1 MTPVYARDPLAM
13 DRAHFSPTISRRH
26 SLGSSGLAVQRRV
39 NLLEQSF
46 LGKGLLQEGSLV
58 DRHSVSRN

>member
-1 MTPVYARDPLAM
+1 M